1 LAHPLGPHRLPPGG
15 RCPPGPFFAAPPTP
29 PGLAVTVA
37 GEEITSATPLE
48 ENQQVLAKVLG
59 FETVSSQ
66 QVVTA
71 SAFSF
76 SPQAV
81 AGEKP
86 EQGREQGETPG
97 WPSGAVAHSP
107 PSVDKRTA
115 SPLWTERWAPH
126 CWAPTG
132 ARRGGK
138 LALHSP
144 SPGPAAPM
152 QQRRMTLWTARSA
165 PP

>member
-1 LAHPLGPHRLPPGG
+1 
-15 RCPPGPFFAAPPTP
+15 
-29 PGLAVTVA
+29 VA